1 MRLVQVL
8 AAVAG
13 RSRDAGG
20 RAGSL
25 DPEGLKCFFD
35 DVAALLETLLA
46 LAMRGADGAG
56 AILAAVS
63 SSLQFHNS
71 SVKAWI
77 EHERAKMRPSLDGIG
92 S

>member
-46 LAMRGADGAG
+46 LAMRGA
-56 AILAAVS
+56 ILAAVS